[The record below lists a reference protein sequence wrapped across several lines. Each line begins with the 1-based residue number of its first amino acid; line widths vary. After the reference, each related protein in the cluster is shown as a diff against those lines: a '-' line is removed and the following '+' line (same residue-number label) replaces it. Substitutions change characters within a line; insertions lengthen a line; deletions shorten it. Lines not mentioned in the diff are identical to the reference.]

1 MPCPP
6 PATDGVV
13 GKLTPEQEQGLKDF
27 WKEFL
32 GLIDKAP
39 KEGSGPKSKGSGDS
53 APKNE
58 KDAGKDIPKDDNAK
72 ERMKAEEERRN
83 AEAAFE
89 EYGSIRFMDAFWRF
103 VCMDDPDTIALRF
116 ARARKW
122 KTSAGVAML
131 ASCIK
136 WRMDSDVEKIFEKGE
151 EGMKDAEGFIMQLSS
166 GKTYTQGTDYYGR
179 PVQYIHVAKH
189 RTYDQSP
196 KALEDFV
203 LFQMESVRALLCDEQ
218 DKVDIVFDMTGFGIR
233 NLIICT
239 YCKDWRCILFIVK
252 CLEAYYPESLNV
264 MIVHNAPWVFQ
275 GIWKILA
282 PMLDPVVRNKIQMTK
297 NTDDLVE
304 FIPKKHLVKSL
315 GGENAWQWEYPKV
328 VPGENEKQKD
338 KAGRKAQ
345 QERRDALI
353 EQYVEVTR
361 EWMKSEKPSEEVVKK
376 RKMIVHKLQAQ
387 YWELD
392 PYIRGRGCY
401 HRNGNIVGN
410 GLVSFEYPTDN
421 GSEGE
426 WEVIGYRTCREQHLL
441 QADAI
446 ARELGIEDSGDK
458 VTKKSS
464 GDGEAKPKKKKKSS
478 RA

>member
-13 GKLTPEQEQGLKDF
+13 GKLTREQEQGLKDF

-39 KEGSGPKSKGSGDS
+39 KQGSGPKSKGSANS
-53 APKNE
+53 APKDE

-89 EYGSIRFMDAFWRF
+89 EY
-103 VCMDDPDTIALRF
+103 
-116 ARARKW
+116 
-122 KTSAGVAML
+122 
-131 ASCIK
+131 
-136 WRMDSDVEKIFEKGE
+136 SDVEKIFEKGE
-151 EGMKDAEGFIMQLSS
+151 EGMKDAEGFLMQLTS
-166 GKTYTQGTDYYGR
+166 GKTYTHGTDFYGR

-203 LFQMESVRALLCDEQ
+203 LFQMESVRALLADDN

-233 NLIICT
+233 NMG
-239 YCKDWRCILFIVK
+239 DFIVK

-297 NTDDLVE
+297 NTDDLCE
-304 FIPKKHLVKSL
+304 FIPKKHLVKQL
-315 GGENAWQWEYPKV
+315 GGTSDWTWKYPEI
-328 VPGENEKQKD
+328 VPGENAKQKD
-338 KAGRKAQ
+338 DEERKRLQ
-345 QERRDALI
+345 QERNDLI
-353 EQYVEVTR
+353 ADYIEVTR
-361 EWMKSEKPSEEVVKK
+361 EWMKSDEAAPEIVKK
-376 RKMIVHKLQAQ
+376 RKMIVHKMQAQ

-401 HRNGNIVGN
+401 HRLGNIVGN
-410 GLVSFEYPTDN
+410 GLVSFEYPID
-421 GSEGE
+421 GGEGE
-426 WEVIGYRTCREQHLL
+426 WEVIGYKTCREQHLL
-441 QADAI
+441 QAEAL
-446 ARELGIEDSGDK
+446 ARELGIEGDSK
-458 VTKKSS
+458 PSKKSS
-464 GDGEAKPKKKKKSS
+464 GTGEAKPKKKKKSN